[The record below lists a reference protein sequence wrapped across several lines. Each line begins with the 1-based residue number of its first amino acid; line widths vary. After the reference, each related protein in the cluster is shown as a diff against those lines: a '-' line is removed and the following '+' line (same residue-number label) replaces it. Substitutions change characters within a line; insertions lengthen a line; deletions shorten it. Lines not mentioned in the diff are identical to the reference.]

1 MSEFLTENNKTAK
14 TFNLFFET
22 VTDSLDL
29 FSWSSKI
36 NVSDNKVQG
45 IILNFSNHP
54 IILIIKEKLQLNRRF
69 LFSMFLK
76 SSRIKRLLVK
86 FLLKFLLRE

>member
-86 FLLKFLLRE
+86 FLLKF

>member
-36 NVSDNKVQG
+36 NVRDNKVQG

-54 IILIIKEKLQLNRRF
+54 ITLIIKEKLQLNRRF